1 MAAYTSI
8 DNPELYFQTKL
19 YTGNGTAIGSGGLA
33 VTLDGDENMQPDLV
47 WIKNRDGTDWHDLY
61 DSVRGVTKR
70 IYSNSNNAENTNT
83 ESLTAF
89 GTNGFTVG
97 NAGDVNT
104 NTNKHV
110 AWCWK
115 AGTAFSND
123 ASATSVGSIDSA
135 GTINTTAGISIIE
148 YSGTGSQGTIAHGL
162 SAKPKALW
170 FKRLDTTGNWVNYH
184 QSIGA
189 TKYLRFDTNA
199 AEITASD
206 EFNDTEPT
214 TSVFTVDT
222 DGAVNASGTD
232 NHIVYCFA
240 EKQGFSKFGKYTGN
254 GNADGTFV
262 YLGFRPAM
270 IIIKNV
276 GEHNWNIFDN
286 KRGGFNVDN
295 DQLYP
300 DLTNAEADGSS
311 NTFIDFLSNGFKMRN
326 TNSDKNGSGSA
337 AIYMAFA
344 EAPFVNSNGV
354 PCNAR

>member
-1 MAAYTSI
+1 MAVYTTI
-8 DNPELYFQTKL
+8 DNPELYFQIVL
-19 YTGNGTAIGSGGLA
+19 FSGNSSTQSITLGGEE
-33 VTLDGDENMQPDLV
+33 DMQPDLV
-47 WIKNRDGTDWHDLY
+47 WIKARSDAGEHTLY
-61 DSVRGVTKR
+61 DSVRGATKR
-70 IYSNSNNAENTNT
+70 LDSADNGAEDTVAGGV
-83 ESLTAF
+83 TAF
-89 GTNGFTVG
+89 NSDGFSVG
-97 NAGDVNT
+97 SGGNENSATTIVG
-104 NTNKHV
+104 
-110 AWCWK
+110 WCWK

-189 TKYLRFDTNA
+189 TKYLRFDTDSA
-199 AEITASD
+199 QITASD

-240 EKQGFSKFGKYTGN
+240 EKQGFSKAGSYIATGN
-254 GNADGTFV
+254 TNGTFI
-262 YLGFRPAM
+262 YTGFRPAFVM
-270 IIIKNV
+270 TKLSSTSGGGWEIV
-276 GEHNWNIFDN
+276 DN
-286 KRGGFNVDN
+286 KRDGYNGENN
-295 DQLYP
+295 RLYP
-300 DLTNAEADGSS
+300 HVSDAEGSGNDYDL
-311 NTFIDFLSNGFKMRN
+311 LSNGFKVRQSGGSQQSGR
-326 TNSDKNGSGSA
+326 TN
-337 AIYMAFA
+337 IYIAFA
-344 EAPFVNSNGV
+344 EQPFVNSNGV